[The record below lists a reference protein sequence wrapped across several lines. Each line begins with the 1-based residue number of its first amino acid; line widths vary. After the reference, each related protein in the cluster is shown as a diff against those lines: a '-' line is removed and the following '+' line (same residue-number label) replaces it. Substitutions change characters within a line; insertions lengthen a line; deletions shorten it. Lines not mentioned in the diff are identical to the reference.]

1 MISRLLGAMETG
13 YRAVT
18 PPVYHSWPMQR
29 FIWISIVAAS
39 ISLAAN
45 RPASMQSSTAAD
57 CSTITAANSDDCI
70 RLNQIQVLGTHN
82 SYHLA
87 GTPDMQA
94 ALGARARNLDYTHT
108 SLLRQLAMLNI
119 RQFELDIFADPDGG
133 LFASPLALTT
143 IPGLKPPG
151 PEMRT
156 PGFKVLHV
164 PDVDF
169 RSTCTTLKACLLV
182 IRGFSHLRTSHV
194 PIMIMIEAKDEPLAD
209 PDKRGYVKPLP
220 IDAEGF
226 RALDREI
233 RSVFSDD
240 EMITPDRVRGSHPT
254 LAAAVQK
261 DGWPTLRAS
270 RGKVMF
276 ALDNTDH
283 HRDLYLQ
290 GNPSLEGRVLFV
302 SSTPLDPWAGFMK
315 MNEALGDDEERI
327 RQMVKAGYLVRTRSD
342 IPTEEARSGSTLRR
356 DAAFRSGAQFV
367 STDYPEPSPFG
378 SGYVASLPGA
388 PKRAA
393 RCNPVTAPSGCR
405 TPWLEPLFVR

>member
-1 MISRLLGAMETG
+1 
-13 YRAVT
+13 
-18 PPVYHSWPMQR
+18 MQR
-29 FIWISIVAAS
+29 LIWISIVGAS
-39 ISLAAN
+39 IALASSHPSSL
-45 RPASMQSSTAAD
+45 QSSTAAD
-57 CSTITAANSDDCI
+57 CSRITAANSDDCI

-82 SYHLA
+82 SYHIA
-87 GTPDMQA
+87 GTPEMQA
-94 ALGARARNLDYTHT
+94 ALGDRARNLDYTHST
-108 SLLRQLAMLNI
+108 LLRQLAFLNL
-119 RQFELDIFADPDGG
+119 RQFEIDVFADPDGG
-133 LFASPLALTT
+133 LFASPLALKT
-143 IPGLKPPG
+143 IPGLKPLG

-169 RSTCTTLKACLLV
+169 RSTCTTLKNCLQT
-182 IRGFSHLRTSHV
+182 IRSFSREKRSHV

-220 IDAEGF
+220 IDAEAF

-240 EMITPDRVRGSHPT
+240 ELITPDRVRGAHPT

-290 GNPSLEGRVLFV
+290 RNPSLEGRVLFV
-302 SSTPLDPWAGFMK
+302 SSTPADPWAGFMK
-315 MNEALGDDEERI
+315 MNEALGDEEERI
-327 RQMVKAGYLVRTRSD
+327 RQMVKSGYLVRTRSD
-342 IPTEEARSGSTLRR
+342 IPTEEARSGSTIRR
-356 DAAFRSGAQFV
+356 DSAFRSGAQFV
-367 STDYPEPSPFG
+367 STDYPEPSPFA
-378 SGYVASLPGA
+378 SGYVATLPG
-388 PKRAA
+388 PIKRAA
-393 RCNPVTAPSGCR
+393 RCNPVTAPPGCR
-405 TPWLEPLFVR
+405 PEWLESLLVR